1 MATTEKK
8 RTHVGPYEIGRKLGE
23 GTFGKVKLGRN
34 IFTNEKV
41 AIKILKYKKVKT
53 PAEKKLVE
61 REKAVLQ
68 MLNHPNIVKLIKLL
82 DDPDR
87 GCCYMVIEY
96 VSGGELFDYIVSHGR
111 LREKDARKFIR
122 QMISALEYCHAH
134 LIIHRDLKPENLL
147 LDENLDIKIT
157 DFGLSNIMSP
167 GKKFT
172 TFCGSLHYACPE
184 ILRGEEYVG
193 PGADIWA
200 MGVILYCLVT
210 GSQPWSAPTS
220 EDILQQIMLEGLQ
233 IPAWLT
239 PECTDLIVQ
248 MLRLKEKDRIT
259 LAEMRKHPWVMKDQT
274 EPPNTHL
281 PEVSPVLEI
290 DEAVMSQ
297 VKQIGFEGTPDER
310 ASIMRGEQIQVA
322 VTYNLLLKKRRD
334 EVEQE
339 RKKKAAEDLALR
351 EAVAVANAQ
360 LHGLGLDPHAHHRRS
375 PAIPESLG
383 GRARANSTFVQPYLP
398 EDMNAFDLDDDEPVS
413 HSRERSGSE
422 PPAFFVEDPVRLAAI
437 AAEAED
443 ELNAMLSSSPSKQ
456 KRSGSRIKVKGP
468 TSLTM
473 SMPNQSTSIAPLS
486 PTSGEKSDRS
496 DRSERGD
503 RSERSERVAS
513 PRPRH
518 VPSLALDS
526 VREEDE
532 TTVKKSKKDK
542 KKTKVSSTRSNEQN
556 PDRNANTSPSPVT
569 TPKSTDTRDTE
580 DDVDTEATSST
591 NGTPDSAAVPSNKM
605 SKRPV
610 LKLEDIPKIREAQG
624 DKPKSKPHHHL
635 VSPRRRVHQIEK
647 KSVHDVFADVPSYG
661 SASSVATAS
670 SSSSSSSKTTGDGTT
685 SEVNAALF
693 GCSTTSTLSIHDI
706 HKRILSVLSDTK
718 GVIIKSSNSTSFRC
732 VYTDVSF
739 KIEIV
744 SIAKFD
750 HLRGVKMSRVTGDL
764 WKYKE
769 IAAKI
774 IAKLKL

>member
-1 MATTEKK
+1 
-8 RTHVGPYEIGRKLGE
+8 
-23 GTFGKVKLGRN
+23 
-34 IFTNEKV
+34 
-41 AIKILKYKKVKT
+41 
-53 PAEKKLVE
+53 
-61 REKAVLQ
+61 
-68 MLNHPNIVKLIKLL
+68 
-82 DDPDR
+82 
-87 GCCYMVIEY
+87 
-96 VSGGELFDYIVSHGR
+96 
-111 LREKDARKFIR
+111 
-122 QMISALEYCHAH
+122 

-259 LAEMRKHPWVMKDQT
+259 LSEMRKHPWVMKDHV
-274 EPPNTHL
+274 EPPTTHL
-281 PEVSPVLEI
+281 PEVFPVSEI
-290 DEAVMSQ
+290 DEAVMTQ
-297 VKQIGFEGTPDER
+297 VKQIGFEGTAEER
-310 ASIMRGEQIQVA
+310 DMIIRGEQTQVV
-322 VTYNLLLKKRRD
+322 VTYNLLLKKRK
-334 EVEQE
+334 EELSAE
-339 RKKKAAEDLALR
+339 RRKKAAEDSALK
-351 EAVAVANAQ
+351 EAVAAANAQ
-360 LHGLGLDPHAHHRRS
+360 LAATDISPSSPSQHHHHRHRNPS
-375 PAIPESLG
+375 IPESLG

-398 EDMNAFDLDDDEPVS
+398 EDVNDYAGVEEPTS
-413 HSRERSGSE
+413 HVRERSGSE
-422 PPAFFVEDPVRLAAI
+422 PPAFLLEDPVRLAAM

-443 ELNAMLSSSPSKQ
+443 ELSAMLSSSPSKS
-456 KRSGSRIKVKGP
+456 KKGNGSIGGGSSRIKVKGP
-468 TSLTM
+468 SSLTA
-473 SMPNQSTSIAPLS
+473 SLPNPSS
-486 PTSGEKSDRS
+486 PNSAISPPTNSSS
-496 DRSERGD
+496 PSP
-503 RSERSERVAS
+503 S

-532 TTVKKSKKDK
+532 ASAKKSKKDK
-542 KKTKVSSTRSNEQN
+542 KSSKSTKVSSARSQ
-556 PDRNANTSPSPVT
+556 DTAGNASPTST
-569 TPKSTDTRDTE
+569 TS
-580 DDVDTEATSST
+580 TEAASRIDTDDSDSPPNSPT
-591 NGTPDSAAVPSNKM
+591 SAAVPSNKM
-605 SKRPV
+605 TKRPV

-624 DKPKSKPHHHL
+624 DKPKSKPHHHM
-635 VSPRRRVHQIEK
+635 VSPRRRAHQVEK
-647 KSVHDVFADVPSYG
+647 KPIHEVFADAP
-661 SASSVATAS
+661 S
-670 SSSSSSSKTTGDGTT
+670 SSSSSSNAQSSSGSSSKTLDQPAT

-706 HKRILSVLSDTK
+706 HKRILGVLSDTK
-718 GVIIKSSNSTSFRC
+718 GVIIKSSTSSSFRC

>member
-1 MATTEKK
+1 MSTTEKK

-41 AIKILKYKKVKT
+41 AIKILKYRKVKT

-68 MLNHPNIVKLIKLL
+68 MLNHPHIVKLIKLL
-82 DDPDR
+82 DDPER

-157 DFGLSNIMSP
+157 DFGLSNMMSP

-259 LAEMRKHPWVMKDQT
+259 LAEMRKHPWVMKDHT
-274 EPPNTHL
+274 EPPTTHL
-281 PEVSPVLEI
+281 PEVSPTAEI
-290 DEAVMSQ
+290 DEYVMGQ
-297 VKQIGFEGTPDER
+297 VKQIGFEGTEEER
-310 ASIMRGEQIQVA
+310 AAIMRGEQIQVV
-322 VTYNLLLKKRRD
+322 VTYNLLLNKRREELD
-334 EVEQE
+334 LE
-339 RKKKAAEDLALR
+339 RKKKDEDRALR
-351 EAVAVANAQ
+351 EAVAAANAQ
-360 LHGLGLDPHAHHRRS
+360 LGGLGLDARRS

-398 EDMNAFDLDDDEPVS
+398 EDMHALDLEDEEPVS
-413 HSRERSGSE
+413 HTRERSGSE
-422 PPAFFVEDPVRLAAI
+422 PPAFFVEDPVRLAAM

-443 ELNAMLSSSPSKQ
+443 ELSAMLSSSPSKTS
-456 KRSGSRIKVKGP
+456 KKSGSRIKVKGP
-468 TSLTM
+468 NALAM
-473 SMPNQSTSIAPLS
+473 SMPNPSHSATSSSSSATTTTSSGGSSAS
-486 PTSGEKSDRS
+486 PSG
-496 DRSERGD
+496 
-503 RSERSERVAS
+503 VS

-518 VPSLALDS
+518 VPSLALDA
-526 VREEDE
+526 VHEEDE
-532 TTVKKSKKDK
+532 GSVKRSKKEKDK
-542 KKTKVSSTRSNEQN
+542 KRTKVSSARSQDQ
-556 PDRNANTSPSPVT
+556 PDRSANGSPSPVS
-569 TPKSTDTRDTE
+569 TPRSSDTREE
-580 DDVDTEATSST
+580 DSD
-591 NGTPDSAAVPSNKM
+591 NGESGPDSAAVPSNKM
-605 SKRPV
+605 TKRPV

-624 DKPKSKPHHHL
+624 DKPKSKPHHHM
-635 VSPRRRVHQIEK
+635 VSPRRRAHQIEK
-647 KSVHDVFADVPSYG
+647 KPVHEVFADLPPYGGSPS
-661 SASSVATAS
+661 SSTTTTTAS
-670 SSSSSSSKTTGDGTT
+670 SSNATSSSASKTSGDVTAT

-706 HKRILSVLSDTK
+706 HKRILTVLSDTK